1 LINKHLINCF
11 IIDTPHFSWYLVIMR
26 PKEEIRTLLK
36 RLEGEPADALEDESL
51 EFKPWEG
58 DLKTLHRL
66 LREAVVCL
74 ANARGGTVV
83 LGIRDG
89 VRTRREAIQ
98 GVGRY
103 DLFGLKRAIYGG
115 TDPHILVE
123 IEELTE
129 PEGTLLLVH
138 VPRGL
143 PPHTTSDGVAKVR
156 VGKDCQPLT
165 GRLMAQMLA
174 GGGQVDPTQ
183 EIVAGVG
190 EDDLDPKEMVELRQI
205 IRREAQSAEL
215 ARLGDR
221 PLLESLGLITEHGVT
236 LAGLLLLGRVEALK
250 QHIPQHEVTF
260 LRYRQHTRYDQRRDL
275 KGPLLAVLREMEQ
288 LVSINNRIRTVQEEG
303 FGQLEFPDLSWE
315 VAREAVLNAVTHRD
329 YFQRQGVMVELYRD
343 RLEITSPGGF
353 IAGINPDNILRHPP
367 AHRNEL
373 LARALHSVGLVN
385 RVGLGV
391 DRIYE
396 ELLRLGKDVPRYT
409 ADEVH
414 VRLTVPLATH
424 PGFALLVAQ
433 EERRERTLELDDLLI
448 LRAFMRFSL
457 LDRWRAAQ
465 VLQLSEEEAAE
476 RLASL
481 RQRGYLVVRGRG
493 RGASYILRRDLA
505 DRLQGR
511 AAVDAE
517 LPLDEEAVRL
527 RILALLK
534 ERGRLSNAE
543 IRRFSGFHRL
553 QVYRLIKGLEAEGK
567 VRLAGKGRS
576 AHIVLSEKP

>member
-1 LINKHLINCF
+1 
-11 IIDTPHFSWYLVIMR
+11 MR
-26 PKEEIRTLLK
+26 PKDEIRALLK
-36 RLEGEPADALEDESL
+36 RLDGEPADALEDESL

-66 LREAVVCL
+66 LRETVVCL

-83 LGIRDG
+83 LGIRDK

-183 EIVAGVG
+183 EIVAGIG
-190 EDDLDPKEMVELRQI
+190 EDDLDPKEIAELRQI
-205 IRREAQSAEL
+205 IRREAQSADL
-215 ARLGDR
+215 SRLGDH
-221 PLLESLGLITEHGVT
+221 PLMEALGLITEQGVT
-236 LAGLLLLGRVEALK
+236 LAGLLLLGKKEALQ
-250 QHIPQHEVTF
+250 QHVSQHEVTF
-260 LRYRQHTRYDQRRDL
+260 LRYRNRTRYDQRRDL

-329 YFQRQGVMVELYRD
+329 YFQRQGVMVELYKD

-396 ELLRLGKDVPRYT
+396 ELLRLGKDVPRYS

-424 PGFALLVAQ
+424 PGFALFVAQ
-433 EERRERTLELDDLLI
+433 EERKERTLEMDDLLI
-448 LRAFMRFSL
+448 LRAFLRFSL
-457 LDRWRAAQ
+457 LDRWRAAH

-493 RGASYILRRDLA
+493 RGASYDLKRELA
-505 DRLQGR
+505 DRLRGQ

-534 ERGRLSNAE
+534 ERGRLTNSE

-567 VRLAGKGRS
+567 VQLVGKGRS
-576 AHIVLSEKP
+576 AHVVLAVKP

>member
-1 LINKHLINCF
+1 
-11 IIDTPHFSWYLVIMR
+11 MR
-26 PKEEIRTLLK
+26 PKEEIRALLK
-36 RLEGEPADALEDESL
+36 RLDGEPADALEDESL

-74 ANARGGTVV
+74 ANARGGIVV

-103 DLFGLKRAIYGG
+103 DIFGLKRAIYGG

-143 PPHTTSDGVAKVR
+143 PPHTTSDGMAKVR

-409 ADEVH
+409 ADESACASYGAPGH
-414 VRLTVPLATH
+414 P

-493 RGASYILRRDLA
+493 RGASYDSATRTWRIAFR
-505 DRLQGR
+505 GR

>member
-1 LINKHLINCF
+1 
-11 IIDTPHFSWYLVIMR
+11 MR
-26 PKEEIRTLLK
+26 SKEEIRTLLQ
-36 RLEGEPADALEDESL
+36 RLDREPADLLEDETL
-51 EFKPWEG
+51 EFKAWEG
-58 DLKTLHRL
+58 DLKTRHRL
-66 LREAVVCL
+66 LRETAVCL
-74 ANARGGTVV
+74 ANARGGTIV
-83 LGIRDG
+83 LGVRDG
-89 VRTRREAIQ
+89 VRSRREAIQ
-98 GVGRY
+98 GIGRY

-123 IEELTE
+123 IEELVE

-174 GGGQVDPTQ
+174 GGGQVDATQ
-183 EIVAGVG
+183 EIVRGISI
-190 EDDLDPKEMVELRQI
+190 ENLDPKEISELRHI
-205 IRREAQSAEL
+205 IRREAQSADL
-215 ARLGDR
+215 ARMGDR
-221 PLLESLGLITEHGVT
+221 PLLEALGLIVGQDVT
-236 LAGLLLLGRVEALK
+236 MAGLLLLGRTEVLR

-260 LRYRQHTRYDQRRDL
+260 LRYRQITQYDQRRDL

-288 LVSINNRIRTVQEEG
+288 LVSINNRLRTVQEEG

-329 YFQRQGVMVELYRD
+329 YFQRQGVIVELYKD
-343 RLEITSPGGF
+343 RLEMTSPGGF

-373 LARALHSVGLVN
+373 LARTLHAVGLVN

-391 DRIYE
+391 DRMYE

-414 VRLTVPLATH
+414 VRLTLPLNTH
-424 PGFALLVAQ
+424 PGFALFVAQ
-433 EERRERTLELDDLLI
+433 EERRGRPLELDDLLI
-448 LRAFMRFSL
+448 CRAFLRFSL

-481 RQRGYLVVRGRG
+481 RERGYLVVRGRG
-493 RGASYILRRDLA
+493 RGTSYGLRRDLA

-527 RILALLK
+527 RIMALLK

-553 QVYRLIKGLEAEGK
+553 QVYRLIKRLETEGMI
-567 VRLAGKGRS
+567 RLAGKGRS
-576 AHIVLSEKP
+576 AHIVLAEKP